1 MAKAHLELFHERFVK
16 YNLDRYKDDPKMLPL
31 FQGLTLGMVSITD
44 ITDISEPVEG
54 SRRSTVTSVA
64 RNFKGIE
71 QDWTP
76 ADAATT
82 VKLYTLSNEDPLIPL
97 PDLDALKEQ
106 TAVGVY
112 SYLDVDGTTVKAG
125 VVIAADVE
133 EAGFAAAVETAL
145 KAALKYDIPEVN
157 VPEGGTTIELIGDT
171 FLGTLEWVQGAAEI
185 IIIPPTYYGVLDVE
199 EEAPLP

>member
-16 YNLDRYKDDPKMLPL
+16 FNLDRYKDDPKMLPL

-76 ADAATT
+76 ADAATN
-82 VKLYTLSNEDPLIPL
+82 VKLYTLGNEDPLVPIA
-97 PDLDALKEQ
+97 DLETLKEQ

-112 SYLDVDGTTVKAG
+112 SYLDGETVKAA
-125 VVIAADVE
+125 VVISAEVE

-185 IIIPPTYYGVLDVE
+185 IVIPPTYYGQLDVE